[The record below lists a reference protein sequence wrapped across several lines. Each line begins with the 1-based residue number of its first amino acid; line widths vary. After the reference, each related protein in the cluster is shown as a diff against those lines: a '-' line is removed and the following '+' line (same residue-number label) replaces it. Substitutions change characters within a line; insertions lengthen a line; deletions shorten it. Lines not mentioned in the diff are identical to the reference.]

1 MQNNKKV
8 FSLSDGGAVADI
20 TDWEKFDALTDEQ
33 VIAATKSDPDAR
45 PLSNEQLRSFRRLP
59 DVPGG
64 NFIDRVR
71 ALSKENK
78 IPLNVR
84 YDADIV
90 HFFKSQGKGYQR
102 LMNNILRAYMEG
114 QQTPDRGVMPPH
126 SGN

>member
-1 MQNNKKV
+1 MQNNKEAFV
-8 FSLSDGGAVADI
+8 LSDVSVVTDL
-20 TDWEKFDALTDEQ
+20 TDWEKFDALTDED
-33 VIAATKSDPDAR
+33 VIAAAKSDPDAQ
-45 PLSNEQLRSFRRLP
+45 PLTDEQLRRFRRLP
-59 DVPGG
+59 DIPGG

-102 LMNNILRAYMEG
+102 LMNNILRAYMEA
-114 QQTPDRGVMPPH
+114 QQARHAG
-126 SGN
+126 